1 MKSLVFFSLFILTI
15 GMIMGNTTNNAYAQ
29 DDIGI
34 LLKITKHTQEQI
46 SNQIS
51 INSSDRIHALFGNG
65 TDEITALEQSVQNND
80 VDSAKKHFLSA
91 MKLFTEISRELELS
105 DNLSQTKLD
114 STKITVK
121 DPSNDLQR
129 LQDYVDNLKIIT
141 SNHNVTIDFSEQD
154 ELFDK
159 AEQQISNHQF
169 IIAHETLDTI
179 RETLVEVNKKIREES
194 SIQESQR
201 ALEYAQKY
209 LEQLD
214 RLIENAKK
222 QGISVEAIEQLETS
236 KQSLAS
242 AQIPSEIIKE
252 IRKILLIKD
261 KYALTNNDLLESKI
275 LEIEKTLTRL
285 SQVNGI
291 DPDALYGAENSLQNI
306 KTHVQ
311 EGELD
316 MADLQLINL
325 TKQLEEIE
333 YSIP

>member
-1 MKSLVFFSLFILTI
+1 MKSLVFFSLSIFAI
-15 GMIMGNTTNNAYAQ
+15 GMIMGNITNNSYAQ
-29 DDIGI
+29 DDLGV

-46 SNQIS
+46 SNQIT
-51 INSSDRIHALFGNG
+51 IDSSDHIHTLLDSG
-65 TDEITALEQSVQNND
+65 TYEITALEQSLQNDD

-91 MKLFTEISRELELS
+91 MKFFTEISRELELS

-114 STKITVK
+114 SAKTTVK
-121 DPSNDLQR
+121 DPSNDLER
-129 LQDYVDNLKIIT
+129 LQGYVDNLKIIT
-141 SNHNVTIDFSEQD
+141 SNHKVTIDFSEQD

-159 AEQQISNHQF
+159 AEQQIANHQF
-169 IIAHETLDTI
+169 IIAHETLGTI

-222 QGISVEAIEQLETS
+222 QDISVEAIEQLEIS
-236 KQSLAS
+236 KQNLAS

-285 SQVNGI
+285 SQVNDI
-291 DPDALYGAENSLQNI
+291 DLDTLFDAENSLQKI

-316 MADLQLINL
+316 VANLQLINL